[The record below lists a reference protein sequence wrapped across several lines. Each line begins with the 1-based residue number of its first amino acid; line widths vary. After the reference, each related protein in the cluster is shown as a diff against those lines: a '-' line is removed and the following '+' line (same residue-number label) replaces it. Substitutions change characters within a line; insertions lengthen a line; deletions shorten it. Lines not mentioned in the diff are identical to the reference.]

1 MNKKTLILLCTGLL
15 TSSALARYELW
26 FDDPFD
32 SDWDDLIE
40 AHDKAMN
47 RMKKQFGP
55 PSKEAQEAVKIA
67 RKFLSQI
74 THEIKE
80 DEDKTTIIFSGFN
93 NLTKE
98 DVRVVKKGNDW
109 FGTIT
114 TPAGRVEFSISPE
127 GLQVTSKLEVK
138 KEETQDNDDKKQ
150 SSLFYSSSSVTQSQH
165 FTSLVDI
172 TTLKA
177 EPVKPDTFTMTVD
190 KQKEV
195 VLAIS

>member
-15 TSSALARYELW
+15 FTSMQARYELW

-32 SDWDDLIE
+32 LDWDDLIE
-40 AHDKAMN
+40 AHDKAMD
-47 RMKKQFGP
+47 RMKKQFAP
-55 PSKEAQEAVKIA
+55 PSKEAQEAVKAA
-67 RKFLSQI
+67 RKSLSQI

-80 DEDKTTIIFSGFN
+80 DEDKTTIIFSGFES
-93 NLTKE
+93 LSKE
-98 DVRVVKKGNDW
+98 DVKVVKKGNGW
-109 FGTIT
+109 FGVIT

-138 KEETQDNDDKKQ
+138 KEEAQDKDDKK
-150 SSLFYSSSSVTQSQH
+150 SSHMFYSSSSMTQSQY
-165 FTSLVDI
+165 FTSLVDV

>member
-1 MNKKTLILLCTGLL
+1 MNKKTLILLCAGLL

-32 SDWDDLIE
+32 LDWDDIME

-47 RMKKQFGP
+47 SMNRLST
-55 PSKEAQEAVKIA
+55 PSKEAQEAVKAA
-67 RKFLSQI
+67 RKSLSQI

-80 DEDKTTIIFSGFN
+80 DDEKTTIIFSGFE
-93 NLTKE
+93 NLSKE
-98 DVRVVKKGNDW
+98 DVKVVKKGNGW

-114 TPAGRVEFSISPE
+114 TPAGRVEFFISPE
-127 GLQVTSKLEVK
+127 GLQVTSKLEVM
-138 KEETQDNDDKKQ
+138 KEETQDKDDKK
-150 SSLFYSSSSVTQSQH
+150 SSHMFYSSSSVTQSQS
-165 FTSLVDI
+165 FASLVDV

-177 EPVKPDTFTMTVD
+177 EPVKPDTFAMTVD